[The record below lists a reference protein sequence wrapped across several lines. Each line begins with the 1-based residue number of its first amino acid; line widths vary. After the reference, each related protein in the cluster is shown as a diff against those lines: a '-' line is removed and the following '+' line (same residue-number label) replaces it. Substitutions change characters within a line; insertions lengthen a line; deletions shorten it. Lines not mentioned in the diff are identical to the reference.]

1 MYVSTQ
7 LLLAGADDSP
17 HHRHPEAA
25 VVDVSC
31 HFVVIIFRLLI
42 PPFRVALVISTPW
55 LVDLSSTLANA
66 SSNWVYSG
74 SITGND

>member
-1 MYVSTQ
+1 MYISQYLYVSTQ

-31 HFVVIIFRLLI
+31 HFVVIIF
-42 PPFRVALVISTPW
+42 
-55 LVDLSSTLANA
+55 
-66 SSNWVYSG
+66 
-74 SITGND
+74 